1 LPSPTWCVQAAIRA
15 YPPSFRGRF
24 VVFIKPGFYREKVAV
39 NSTCKNVTLI
49 GLSAASTIISW
60 NDSVAAGIGTF
71 STPTVAV
78 DASGFAAVGIR
89 FENTAGAVGQQAVA
103 FRQTGD
109 NAAFYEC
116 EFIGWQDTLYTHGG
130 RQYYR
135 NCYVN
140 GSVDFVFGNG
150 AAVLDN
156 CTFHI
161 RPHSNAPL
169 TASGRTNY
177 TENTGIVILNSNIQG
192 DFFNKSYL
200 GRPWK
205 PYARVAVINTA
216 ISDTVKAAG
225 WLDWGGITYTTSV
238 FIEQGN
244 RGAGSVG
251 PRISWALPGIVS
263 DPALVAMYYP
273 DRFLTPFANIMFGSL
288 PLFYPCPC
296 PLRLPLLS
304 PLPSLSPL
312 LFSPLSSSLPS
323 PLRSSP
329 LSLSFCI
336 SSSVLSLN
344 ISSNQLSGALP
355 SSLSRFIVL
364 HSLVAA
370 RNRMSGSIPAGV
382 ASVKALQ
389 AVDLSWNGL
398 STAIPALL
406 RAAAPS
412 LHVQLAGVALS
423 GPALSD
429 LPLSCFCPGNP
440 KLCGTHSNGRGGGS
454 LLGCGDKM

>member
-1 LPSPTWCVQAAIRA
+1 LWS
-15 YPPSFRGRF
+15 
-24 VVFIKPGFYREKVAV
+24 
-39 NSTCKNVTLI
+39 
-49 GLSAASTIISW
+49 
-60 NDSVAAGIGTF
+60 
-71 STPTVAV
+71 V

-216 ISDTVKAAG
+216 ISDT
-225 WLDWGGITYTTSV
+225 
-238 FIEQGN
+238 GN

-263 DPALVAMYYP
+263 DPALVAMVP
-273 DRFLTPFANIMFGSL
+273 ASLLPLPLPSPATSPLPSPFSL
-288 PLFYPCPC
+288 PS
-296 PLRLPLLS
+296 PLLS
-304 PLPSLSPL
+304 P
-312 LFSPLSSSLPS
+312 

-440 KLCGTHSNGRGGGS
+440 KL
-454 LLGCGDKM
+454 LY

>member
-15 YPPSFRGRF
+15 YPPGFRGRF

-216 ISDTVKAAG
+216 ITSKA
-225 WLDWGGITYTTSV
+225 TC
-238 FIEQGN
+238 
-244 RGAGSVG
+244 
-251 PRISWALPGIVS
+251 PRA
-263 DPALVAMYYP
+263 
-273 DRFLTPFANIMFGSL
+273 
-288 PLFYPCPC
+288 PCLSFTLAPV
-296 PLRLPLLS
+296 LSGYLSS
-304 PLPSLSPL
+304 PLSLL
-312 LFSPLSSSLPS
+312 SPLSSSLPS
-323 PLRSSP
+323 PLLSP
-329 LSLSFCI
+329 LLFVPLLSLSFRI

-355 SSLSRFIVL
+355 SSLLRFTVL
-364 HSLVAA
+364 HSLVAV

-389 AVDLSWNGL
+389 ALDLSWNGL

-406 RAAAPS
+406 WAAAPS
-412 LHVQLAGVALS
+412 LHVQLAGFALS

-429 LPLSCFCPGNP
+429 LPLSCFRPGNS
-440 KLCGTHSNGRGGGS
+440 KLSVGGELNSISKGS
-454 LLGCGDKM
+454 IKVQESHKELEGARERLG